1 MDVILVPAPP
11 LPLPYF
17 SPLKLFEAMAMG
29 RAVVAA
35 RQGQVADIVRHGE
48 NGFLYDPGNPND
60 LVNMTLEA
68 LNRSDRD
75 RLGLAARETM
85 VSRYTWDRQ
94 AAKLEALLE
103 DTLQRHRR
111 R

>member
-1 MDVILVPAPP
+1 
-11 LPLPYF
+11 
-17 SPLKLFEAMAMG
+17 MAMG
-29 RAVVAA
+29 GAVVAA

-48 NGFLYDPGNPND
+48 NGLLYNPGYPND
-60 LVNMTLEA
+60 LVNMILET

-94 AAKLEALLE
+94 SGKLEALLK
-103 DTLQRHRR
+103 DTSERHCRR
-111 R
+111 